1 MLARSFFFLLIS
13 EVLYNLSGYV
23 IHSGMGRILGPT
35 DYGRYA
41 VVITLTTMIII
52 LIGNGIPTAMSK
64 YLSEV
69 FEKNPG
75 KVPVIK
81 NQAKKLQFFLIL
93 SVAVAFFLLS
103 PVIAGILGDPGLA
116 DLFRLSSLIIP
127 TFAMASFYFYYY
139 TGIHEFKVQSFLK
152 ILRSVAR
159 MVFIIGLAW
168 LYKSSGQ
175 AIEGAIVGYALAP
188 FIVFLGAQFFDP
200 FRKTQAKG
208 DFDINKLFHY
218 AWPVTF
224 FLVAY
229 EFLVTIDLYL
239 VKALLGSDYLTGIY
253 NAAITVGRIPYYL
266 FYALTILILPAISK
280 ATADKDHEKTERLVS
295 ESFRMLVISLLPICL
310 LMSVFAEPIVR
321 IFYSQKFIEAVP
333 PMQVFVFGVGFLTIF
348 YVATFILNGAGKV
361 KVPMIISLIGLAVNV
376 VLTYFLIQK
385 YALMGA
391 AWGTTITSLVV
402 MVISLT
408 YVKKHFGYLFSLKS
422 LLKIVGAFLVLLII
436 TRFLPTTG
444 WIFLLL
450 APLCLAFYLFLLY
463 LGGEIGAKELK
474 LLKEMLRRKK
484 KKAVE

>member
-13 EVLYNLSGYV
+13 EVLYNLSGYI

-69 FEKNPG
+69 FEKEKG

-81 NQAKKLQFFLIL
+81 NQAKKLQFFLIGGVTL
-93 SVAVAFFLLS
+93 LFFLGS
-103 PVIAGILGDPGLA
+103 PLIARILGDPGLTS
-116 DLFRLSSLIIP
+116 LFQISSLIIP
-127 TFAMASFYFYYY
+127 AFAMASFYFYYY

-159 MVFIIGLAW
+159 MVFIVGLAW
-168 LYKSSGQ
+168 LYKSSGH

-188 FIVFLGAQFFDP
+188 LAVFLGAQFFDP
-200 FRKTQAKG
+200 FRQTEPKG
-208 DFDINKLFHY
+208 TFPVRKLFNY

-224 FLVAY
+224 FLIAY

-239 VKALLGSDYLTGIY
+239 VKGLLKSDYLTGIY

-266 FYALTILILPAISK
+266 FYALTILILPAVSK
-280 ATADKDHEKTERLVS
+280 STADKNHEQTKKLVS
-295 ESFRMLVISLLPICL
+295 ESFRLLFLALMPICL
-310 LMSVFAEPIVR
+310 LMSVFAEPIIR

-333 PMQVFVFGVGFLTIF
+333 PMQVFVFGVGFLTVF
-348 YVATFILNGAGKV
+348 YVSTFILNGAGKV
-361 KVPMIISLIGLAVNV
+361 KVPMLISLFGLALNT

-391 AWGTTITSLVV
+391 AWGTALTSFFV
-402 MVISLT
+402 MMVALI
-408 YVKKHFGYLFSLKS
+408 YVKKYFGYIFSFKS
-422 LLKIVGAFLVLLII
+422 FLKIIGAFFTLVALVCLVPIDGWWFLI
-436 TRFLPTTG
+436 LG
-444 WIFLLL
+444 
-450 APLCLAFYLFLLY
+450 PLYLSFYLFLLY
-463 LGGEIGAKELK
+463 LVGEIGRQEWQ
-474 LLKEMLRRKK
+474 LLKETLKRKK
-484 KKAVE
+484 KDR

>member
-13 EVLYNLSGYV
+13 EVLYNLSGYI

-69 FEKNPG
+69 FEKEKG

-81 NQAKKLQFFLIL
+81 NQAKKLQFFLIG
-93 SVAVAFFLLS
+93 SVALLFFLGS
-103 PVIAGILGDPGLA
+103 PLIARILGDPGLTP
-116 DLFRLSSLIIP
+116 LFQISSLIIP
-127 TFAMASFYFYYY
+127 AFAMASFYFYYY

-159 MVFIIGLAW
+159 MVFIVGLAW
-168 LYKSSGQ
+168 LYKSSGH
-175 AIEGAIVGYALAP
+175 AIEGAIIGYALAP
-188 FIVFLGAQFFDP
+188 LAVFLGAQFFDP
-200 FRKTQAKG
+200 FRKTEPKG
-208 DFDINKLFHY
+208 DFPMRKLLNY

-224 FLVAY
+224 FLIAY

-239 VKALLGSDYLTGIY
+239 VKGLLKSDYLTGIY

-266 FYALTILILPAISK
+266 FYALTILILPAVSK
-280 ATADKDHEKTERLVS
+280 STAEADHGKTEKLVS
-295 ESFRMLVISLLPICL
+295 ESFRLLFLALMPICL
-310 LMSVFAEPIVR
+310 LMSVFAEPIIR

-333 PMQVFVFGVGFLTIF
+333 PMQVFVFGVGFLTVF

-361 KVPMIISLIGLAVNV
+361 KVPMLISLFGLALNTL
-376 VLTYFLIQK
+376 LTYFLIQK

-391 AWGTTITSLVV
+391 AWGTTLTSLFV
-402 MVISLT
+402 MVIALI
-408 YVKKHFGYLFSLKS
+408 YVKKHFGYIFSFKS
-422 LLKIVGAFLVLLII
+422 FLKIVGAFLALTLITQLVSI
-436 TRFLPTTG
+436 GG
-444 WIFLLL
+444 WWFLLL
-450 APLCLAFYLFLLY
+450 GPLYLSFYLFLLY
-463 LGGEIGAKELK
+463 LGGEIGRREWK
-474 LLKEMLRRKK
+474 LLQEMLKRKK
-484 KKAVE
+484 KDR

>member
-13 EVLYNLSGYV
+13 EVLYNLSGYI

-69 FEKNPG
+69 FEKEKG

-81 NQAKKLQFFLIL
+81 NQAKRLQFFLIGG
-93 SVAVAFFLLS
+93 VALLFFLCAPL
-103 PVIAGILGDPGLA
+103 IARILGDPGMTE
-116 DLFRLSSLIIP
+116 LFQLSSLIIP
-127 TFAMASFYFYYY
+127 AFAMASFYFYYY

-159 MVFIIGLAW
+159 MFFIIGLAW
-168 LYKSSGQ
+168 LYKSSGR

-188 FIVFLGAQFFDP
+188 LAVFLGAQFFDP
-200 FRKTQAKG
+200 FRKTEPKG
-208 DFDINKLFHY
+208 TFPVKKLFNY
-218 AWPVTF
+218 AWPVTL
-224 FLVAY
+224 FLIAY

-239 VKALLGSDYLTGIY
+239 VKGLLKSDYLTGIY

-266 FYALTILILPAISK
+266 FYALTILILPAVSK
-280 ATADKDHEKTERLVS
+280 STADEDHGQTKKLVS
-295 ESFRMLVISLLPICL
+295 ESFRLLFLALLPICL
-310 LMSVFAEPIVR
+310 LMSVFADPIVR

-333 PMQVFVFGVGFLTIF
+333 PMQIFVFGVGFLTVF

-361 KVPMIISLIGLAVNV
+361 KVPMLISLLGLALNTI
-376 VLTYFLIQK
+376 LTYFLIQK

-391 AWGTTITSLVV
+391 AWGTTLTSFFV
-402 MVISLT
+402 MLLSLA
-408 YVKKHFGYLFSLKS
+408 YVRKHFGYIFSLKS
-422 LLKIVGAFLVLLII
+422 FLKISGAFAILVGISW
-436 TRFLPTTG
+436 FLPRTG
-444 WIFLLL
+444 WLFLILG
-450 APLCLAFYLFLLY
+450 PLCLAFYLFLLY
-463 LGGEIGAKELK
+463 LGGEIGAKEWN
-474 LLKEMLRRKK
+474 LLKEMMKRKK
-484 KKAVE
+484 KNS